1 MRVPFSYLQE
11 QFKDYQ
17 VYLDKISEVV
27 TAGDYTLGQAVTEFE
42 ARFAA
47 LLGAKY
53 AVGVNSG
60 TDALFLSLKAIGVG
74 PGDEVITT
82 PNTFIATVGAI
93 VASGARP
100 VFVDCN
106 DEYVINADLMEP
118 AITSRTRAIIPVHYA
133 GVAADMDRIMT
144 VAQRHGLPVIEDAC
158 QAILGAMN
166 GKCAGTFGV
175 TGAFSLHPLKNLNV
189 WGDSGVI
196 ITDSEEIRD
205 RLRLL
210 RNHGLSNRDEVACF
224 GYNSRLDTIQAAVGN
239 HLIAEIHWI
248 TETRIKWAQRLDQ
261 ALSQLSGCITVP
273 QRRPHKRYV
282 HHLYMVQAQDRD
294 KLLAFLQ
301 NNGIEAKVHYPIPV
315 HLQRCSAHL
324 GYKAGDFPMTEAL
337 AQSIITLP
345 AHQHLKEEHID
356 YTIEKIKQFYK

>member
-74 PGDEVITT
+74 PGDEVITS

-106 DEYVINADLMEP
+106 DEYVINADLIEP

-158 QAILGAMN
+158 QAILGAVN

-239 HLIAEIHWI
+239 HLIAGDPLDHGNPDKMGPKVRPGPVPALRLHHGAPE
-248 TETRIKWAQRLDQ
+248 TEPQTLRPPPLHGAGPRPGQIARLSPKQRHRGQ
-261 ALSQLSGCITVP
+261 GALSHSGASPEVL
-273 QRRPHKRYV
+273 RPFR
-282 HHLYMVQAQDRD
+282 L
-294 KLLAFLQ
+294 
-301 NNGIEAKVHYPIPV
+301 
-315 HLQRCSAHL
+315 
-324 GYKAGDFPMTEAL
+324 
-337 AQSIITLP
+337 
-345 AHQHLKEEHID
+345 
-356 YTIEKIKQFYK
+356 